1 MPCACGGHREE
12 LLAQKPPR
20 MGGGTAGPRPGE
32 PWTGLGPSLVG
43 CCHLTSPGVE
53 PPSWSLVRGWLGLVT
68 VARPVRP
75 AGRAADRELF
85 LVPTGLPAGPEG
97 DPAAAD
103 TLLSSRSACVGLLCQ
118 TLAHLELLQ
127 PLVGVARP
135 ASPGQRAAAPDPADP
150 PLPQPQRPAPW
161 PQAPLL
167 GATVTVLRFCNGSA
181 VPASGSDVGGRLC
194 AILAGC
200 VRVQR
205 AALGFLGA
213 LSEDTGERGC
223 GALGSG
229 EQVPQAALPSL
240 LRTSWAV
247 VLWGSGDTPWD
258 GSGSPGRVGG
268 RWGFHPPCLSQGP
281 QSW

>member
-1 MPCACGGHREE
+1 M
-12 LLAQKPPR
+12 
-20 MGGGTAGPRPGE
+20 
-32 PWTGLGPSLVG
+32 
-43 CCHLTSPGVE
+43 
-53 PPSWSLVRGWLGLVT
+53 T

-258 GSGSPGRVGG
+258 GSGSPGRAGGGGSTHHVCPRAPRAGDAGVCRPPGLPPEPRLQPHGTGWGAGLGGGRGAEVGG
-268 RWGFHPPCLSQGP
+268 ALQASDQASVLP
-281 QSW
+281 Q